1 MAPNT
6 DWIQSL
12 KVAELKDELKKRGQ
26 PINGKKSDL
35 AERLEAFINKNE
47 VRHHL
52 SIPILYIPISRS
64 AVDDPPILL
73 PPPPPSP
80 FIITGYQGTHT
91 PIPFK
96 RGRTTTR
103 GATKSSRTRRRTT
116 TTNGA

>member
-73 PPPPPSP
+73 PPPPASP
-80 FIITGYQGTHT
+80 FYYYRLPRNPHPHPLQ
-91 PIPFK
+91 K
-96 RGRTTTR
+96 RKNNNQRSNE
-103 GATKSSRTRRRTT
+103 K
-116 TTNGA
+116 